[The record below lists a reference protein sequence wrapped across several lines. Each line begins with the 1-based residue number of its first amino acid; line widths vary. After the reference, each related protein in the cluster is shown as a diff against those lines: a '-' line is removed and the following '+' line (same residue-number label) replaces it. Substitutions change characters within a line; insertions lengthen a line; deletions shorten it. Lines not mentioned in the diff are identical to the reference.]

1 MKLFLFV
8 ILSFLF
14 SKSDSDSIKKHE
26 KLPPIDWNKGG
37 LVFKS
42 DIKLEE
48 FLQKNKTKD
57 VLSSEQ
63 ILEIKNNA
71 KIFINDAVHKND
83 IVVIETSHGIMK
95 FKLFPDIAPQ
105 NCQNFK
111 KLANSTFYDET
122 FFHRMIPDFIIQG
135 GDILTRDAEE
145 KNDGTGNPGWTV
157 DAEFSNLKHKK
168 GTLSMHRIKND
179 VNSAGSQFFITLS
192 RQKKLDDNYTI
203 IGEIIDGSIV
213 LDMISNVPSES
224 KIAFRL
230 LKNKIPKNT
239 NSENWEKI
247 IYGNK
252 EYFIEIPNNV
262 NGESFKKM
270 ILERLENNTIPSV
283 PIKVKK
289 IRVINNKT
297 DNK

>member
-1 MKLFLFV
+1 MIV
-8 ILSFLF
+8 SFLL
-14 SKSDSDSIKKHE
+14 SDTNIDSNK

-37 LVFKS
+37 LVFNS
-42 DIKLEE
+42 DIKLED
-48 FLQKNKTKD
+48 FLQKNKTKK
-57 VLSSEQ
+57 VLSSDQ
-63 ILEIKNNA
+63 IYEIKNNA
-71 KIFINDAVHKND
+71 KFFINEDVYKND

-105 NCQNFK
+105 NCKNFK

-122 FFHRMIPDFIIQG
+122 LFHRIIPDFILQG

-145 KNDGTGNPGWTV
+145 ENDGTGNPGWTV
-157 DAEFSNLKHKK
+157 DAELSNLKHKR

-203 IGEIIDGSIV
+203 IGEIIEGQTV
-213 LDMISNVPSES
+213 LDIISNVPSES
-224 KIAFRL
+224 KIVFRL
-230 LKNKIPKNT
+230 LKNRIPKNSE
-239 NSENWEKI
+239 SENWEQFM
-247 IYGNK
+247 YSNK
-252 EYFIEIPNNV
+252 KYFIEIPNNV
-262 NGESFKKM
+262 NKESFKKM
-270 ILERLENNTIPSV
+270 ILDRLENITRPSV

-289 IRVINNKT
+289 IRVSSNKM